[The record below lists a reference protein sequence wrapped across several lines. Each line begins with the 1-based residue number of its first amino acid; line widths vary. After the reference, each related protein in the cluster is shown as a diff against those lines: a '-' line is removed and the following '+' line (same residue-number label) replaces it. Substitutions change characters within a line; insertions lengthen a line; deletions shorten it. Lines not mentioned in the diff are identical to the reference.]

1 MLGSSQ
7 ENYRRS
13 QEVNKMLRRSPLA
26 GVLLLFV
33 TALAFPQDAG
43 ALAVQEVAKCQ
54 KKFASAGA
62 QFASRLINFTLK
74 CATPVAQCQIE
85 CEEGL
90 FGPSCD
96 GNPPPCCDVDDPM
109 STPGYGQC
117 LDEAQVICDRMTD
130 KIADA
135 EVIKQIKVINACKG
149 LTIDELCGAE
159 TPGLGFAILNAGCQ
173 ALDPMFT
180 CSLLNLLECVG
191 GPLQAQLGDQ
201 MSGLL
206 APRASEGLVT
216 MGLAHRFPGMP
227 RGRRVKG
234 TVAAGSVDVW
244 AINGAAGDEFT
255 VQLVNLND
263 NGDGTTG
270 IQPEITMLDRDGQ
283 TALADTLM
291 HTEACPVTSMCGN
304 TCPNFSRRLPFS
316 GTFYLQIG
324 SSSGPGCTG
333 GGYKLLVQSPG
344 GIKPILMADD
354 VVPGTFAP

>member
-1 MLGSSQ
+1 
-7 ENYRRS
+7 
-13 QEVNKMLRRSPLA
+13 MLRTSPLA
-26 GVLLLFV
+26 GVLLLLV
-33 TALAFPQDAG
+33 AALIIPQDAS
-43 ALAVQEVAKCQ
+43 ALAVREVAQCQ

-62 QFASRLINFTLK
+62 QFASRLINFTLR

-96 GNPPPCCDVDDPM
+96 GNPPPCCDVGDPM
-109 STPGYGQC
+109 SMPGYEQC
-117 LDEAQVICDRMTD
+117 LAEAQVICDRMTE

-135 EVIKQIKVINACKG
+135 EVIKQVRVINACKG
-149 LTIDELCGAE
+149 LTVDELCGAE

-180 CSLLNLLECVG
+180 CNLLNLLDCVG
-191 GPLQAQLGDQ
+191 GPLQGQLGEQ

-216 MGLAHRFPGMP
+216 MGLADRFPGMP
-227 RGRRVKG
+227 RARRVKG
-234 TVAAGSVDVW
+234 DVAVGTVDVW
-244 AINGAAGDEFT
+244 AINGNAGDEFT

-270 IQPEITMLDRDGQ
+270 IQPEVLLLDQDGQ
-283 TALADTLM
+283 TPLADTVL
-291 HTEACPVTSMCGN
+291 HTEECRISSACGDR
-304 TCPNFSRRLPFS
+304 CPNFSRRLPFS
-316 GTFYLQIG
+316 GTFYLQVG

-333 GGYKLLVQSPG
+333 GGYKLLVQSPKG
-344 GIKPILMADD
+344 LKPILMADD
-354 VVPGTFAP
+354 VAPGTFVP